1 MSVAAP
7 QRKGRPTRPP
17 LEPEKTMKI
26 LVLNTGSSTIKFSTI
41 ESESEQVLL
50 DGQADWSRHP
60 AQLILRPAGAE
71 PIISALEATGHSAAI
86 AHILTQLHE
95 QGAGIAAVGH
105 RIVHGGPV
113 YTTSVLITAE
123 VKARLAEMSDLAPL
137 HMPINLEGIEAAQS
151 AWPHVPHVAVFDTAF
166 HATLSEAARTYPIP
180 YAWTHDWRLRRY
192 GFHGLS
198 HAYCADRA
206 ARLLGRGP
214 AGLRL
219 VICHLGNGC
228 SMSAVR
234 DGVCVDTSMGLTPL
248 EGLMM
253 GTRSGSVD
261 PSLLLYVLRHKG
273 LKVEDMDRV
282 LNSESGLLGV
292 SGVSGDMRQVQEAAQ
307 SGNARAALA
316 LDIYVH
322 RLRQMIGAMAATL
335 GGVDALVFTAGVGEH
350 SASIRAAA
358 CRGLECLGLEID
370 ADANVRCHPD
380 ADVAAPSSR
389 GRILVIATREDL
401 TIVRETVR
409 VLQGGAKR

>member
-1 MSVAAP
+1 
-7 QRKGRPTRPP
+7 
-17 LEPEKTMKI
+17 MKV
-26 LVLNTGSSTIKFSTI
+26 LVLNTGSSTVKFSAI
-41 ESESEQVLL
+41 ESEGERTLL

-60 AQLILRPAGAE
+60 AQLVLRPAGAE
-71 PIISALEATGHSAAI
+71 PAVSTLETVGQGAAI
-86 AHILTQLHE
+86 EHILKQLHE
-95 QGAGIAAVGH
+95 RGTDIEAVGH

-113 YTTSVLITAE
+113 YTTSVRITPE
-123 VKARLAEMSDLAPL
+123 VKTRLASMTDLAPL

-151 AWPHVPHVAVFDTAF
+151 AWPNVPHVAVFDTAF

-180 YAWTHDWRLRRY
+180 YAWTHDWQLRRY

-206 ARLLGRGP
+206 VHLLVRGP

-234 DGVCVDTSMGLTPL
+234 DGKCIDTSMGLTPL

-273 LKVEDMDRV
+273 LSVDDLDRV

-292 SGVSGDMRQVQEAAQ
+292 SGVSGDMRQVQEAAHK
-307 SGNARAALA
+307 GNARAALA

-322 RLRQMIGAMAATL
+322 RLRKTIGAMAATL
-335 GGVDALVFTAGVGEH
+335 GGMDALVFTAGVGEN
-350 SASIRAAA
+350 SASIRESA
-358 CRGLECLGLEID
+358 CQGLEYLGMELD
-370 ADANVRCHPD
+370 RTANAHCRPD
-380 ADVAAPSSR
+380 ADVATSSSHC
-389 GRILVIATREDL
+389 RILVLATHEEL
-401 TIVRETVR
+401 TIVRETLR
-409 VLQGGAKR
+409 VLRAGGG